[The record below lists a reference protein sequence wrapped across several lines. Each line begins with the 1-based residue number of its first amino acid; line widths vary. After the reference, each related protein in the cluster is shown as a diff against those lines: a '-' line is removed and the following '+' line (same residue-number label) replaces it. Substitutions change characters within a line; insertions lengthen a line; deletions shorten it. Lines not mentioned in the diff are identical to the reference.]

1 MNVMDLLADSGF
13 VMIPLFLFSV
23 IMWFIVFERI
33 WYLRKFKSA
42 YSSLDLKVQELVEKN
57 DKLSELERYCSSVPK
72 ILNAPYQVLLDS
84 QEKKFPDLEE
94 RLERRLQEV
103 HLNLKKYLWVL
114 ASIASTAPFVGLFG
128 TVVGIIRS
136 FEDISKS
143 GKGGFSVV
151 AAGLSEA
158 LIATAAGI
166 VVAVIAVLFFNFLL
180 NWINSL
186 SADFNN
192 RFTDFAAY
200 FKEG

>member
-1 MNVMDLLADSGF
+1 MNVMNLLADSSF
-13 VMIPLFLFSV
+13 VMILLFFFCV
-23 IMWFIVFERI
+23 IMWTIVFERI
-33 WYLRKFKSA
+33 WYLYKFKSA
-42 YSSLDLKVQELVEKN
+42 YSNLDLKAQEILGKN
-57 DKLSELERYCSSVPK
+57 NKLSELEGYCSNAPE
-72 ILNAPYQVLLDS
+72 ILNAPYKLLLES
-84 QEKKFPDLEE
+84 QGKKFPDLEE

-166 VVAVIAVLFFNFLL
+166 IVAVIAVLFFNFFL

-186 SADFNN
+186 SSDFRN
-192 RFTDFAAY
+192 RFADFAAY
-200 FKEG
+200 FK

>member
-42 YSSLDLKVQELVEKN
+42 YSSLDLKVQKLVEKN
-57 DKLSELERYCSSVPK
+57 DKLSELERYCSSAPK

-180 NWINSL
+180 NWINFL
-186 SADFNN
+186 SSDFNN

-200 FKEG
+200 FKES

>member
-1 MNVMDLLADSGF
+1 MNVMNILTDSGF
-13 VMIPLFLFSV
+13 VMIPLFLFCI
-23 IMWFIVFERI
+23 IMWTIVFERI
-33 WYLRKFKSA
+33 WYLLKFKST
-42 YSSLDLKVQELVEKN
+42 YSDIDQKAQELLGKSN
-57 DKLSELERYCSSVPK
+57 KLSELKGYCSSAPDFLK
-72 ILNAPYQVLLDS
+72 APYNLLLDS
-84 QEKKFPDLEE
+84 QERKIPDLEE
-94 RLERRLQEV
+94 RIERRLQEV

-166 VVAVIAVLFFNFLL
+166 IVAVIAVLFFNFFL

-186 SADFNN
+186 SSDFRN
-192 RFTDFAAY
+192 RFADFAAY
-200 FKEG
+200 FK

>member
-1 MNVMDLLADSGF
+1 MNVMNLLADSGF
-13 VMIPLFLFSV
+13 VMIPLFIFSV
-23 IMWFIVFERI
+23 IMWTIAFERI

-42 YSSLDLKVQELVEKN
+42 YSNLDLKAQELLGKN
-57 DKLSELERYCSSVPK
+57 NRLSELKEFCLSAPEF
-72 ILNAPYQVLLDS
+72 LNAPYKVLLDS
-84 QEKKFPDLEE
+84 QENKFPDLEE
-94 RLERRLQEV
+94 RVERRLQEV

-166 VVAVIAVLFFNFLL
+166 IVAVIAVLFFNFLL
-180 NWINSL
+180 NWVNSL
-186 SADFNN
+186 SSDFRN
-192 RFTDFAAY
+192 RFADFAAY
-200 FKEG
+200 FKKD

>member
-1 MNVMDLLADSGF
+1 MNVMNLLADSGF

-23 IMWFIVFERI
+23 IMWTIAFERI

-42 YSSLDLKVQELVEKN
+42 YSNLDLKAQELLGKN
-57 DKLSELERYCSSVPK
+57 NRLSELKEFCLSAPEF
-72 ILNAPYQVLLDS
+72 LNAPYKVLLDS
-84 QEKKFPDLEE
+84 QENKFPDLEE
-94 RLERRLQEV
+94 RVERRLQEV

-166 VVAVIAVLFFNFLL
+166 IVAVIAVLFFNFLL
-180 NWINSL
+180 NWVNSL
-186 SADFNN
+186 SSDFRN

-200 FKEG
+200 FKKD

>member
-1 MNVMDLLADSGF
+1 MNVMNLLADSGF
-13 VMIPLFLFSV
+13 VMIPLFLFSI
-23 IMWFIVFERI
+23 IMWTIVFERI
-33 WYLRKFKSA
+33 WYLSKFKST
-42 YSSLDLKVQELVEKN
+42 YSSLDLKAQELLGKN
-57 DKLSELERYCSSVPK
+57 NQLSEFKEFCSSAPEF
-72 ILNAPYQVLLDS
+72 LNAPYNVLLDS
-84 QEKKFPDLEE
+84 QGKKFPDLEE

-166 VVAVIAVLFFNFLL
+166 IVAVIAVLFFNFFL
-180 NWINSL
+180 NWVNSL
-186 SADFNN
+186 SSDFRS
-192 RFTDFAAY
+192 RFADFAAY
-200 FKEG
+200 FNKD

>member
-1 MNVMDLLADSGF
+1 MNLMNILADSGF
-13 VMIPLFLFSV
+13 VMILLFLFCV
-23 IMWFIVFERI
+23 IMWTIVFERI
-33 WYLRKFKSA
+33 WYLYKFKSA
-42 YSSLDLKVQELVEKN
+42 YSNLDLKAQEILGKTN
-57 DKLSELERYCSSVPK
+57 RLSELKGYCSNAPD
-72 ILNAPYQVLLDS
+72 ILNAPYKVLLES

-166 VVAVIAVLFFNFLL
+166 IVAVIAVLFFNFLL

-186 SADFNN
+186 SSDFRN
-192 RFTDFAAY
+192 RFADFAAY
-200 FKEG
+200 FK

>member
-1 MNVMDLLADSGF
+1 MNVMNLLADSGF
-13 VMIPLFLFSV
+13 VMIPLFIFSV
-23 IMWFIVFERI
+23 IMWTIAFERI

-42 YSSLDLKVQELVEKN
+42 YSNLDLKAQELLGKN
-57 DKLSELERYCSSVPK
+57 NRLSELKEFCLSAPEF
-72 ILNAPYQVLLDS
+72 LNAPYKVLLDS

-94 RLERRLQEV
+94 RVERRLQEV

-166 VVAVIAVLFFNFLL
+166 IVAVIAVLFFNFLL
-180 NWINSL
+180 NWVNSL
-186 SADFNN
+186 SSDFRN

-200 FKEG
+200 FKKD

>member
-1 MNVMDLLADSGF
+1 MNLMNLLADSGF
-13 VMIPLFLFSV
+13 VMILLFLFCV
-23 IMWFIVFERI
+23 IMWTIVFERI
-33 WYLRKFKSA
+33 WYLYKFKSA
-42 YSSLDLKVQELVEKN
+42 YSNLDLKAQEILGKTN
-57 DKLSELERYCSSVPK
+57 KLSELKGYCSNAPD
-72 ILNAPYQVLLDS
+72 ILNAPYKVLLES

-94 RLERRLQEV
+94 RLKRRLQEV

-166 VVAVIAVLFFNFLL
+166 IVAVIAVLFFNFLL

-186 SADFNN
+186 SSDFRN
-192 RFTDFAAY
+192 RFADFAAY
-200 FKEG
+200 FK

>member
-1 MNVMDLLADSGF
+1 MNLMNLLADSGF
-13 VMIPLFLFSV
+13 VMILLFLFCV
-23 IMWFIVFERI
+23 IMWTIVFERI
-33 WYLRKFKSA
+33 WYLYKFKSA
-42 YSSLDLKVQELVEKN
+42 YSNLDLKAQEILGKTN
-57 DKLSELERYCSSVPK
+57 KLSELKGYCSNAPE
-72 ILNAPYQVLLDS
+72 ILNAPYKVLLES

-166 VVAVIAVLFFNFLL
+166 IVAVIAVLFFNFFL

-186 SADFNN
+186 SSDFRN
-192 RFTDFAAY
+192 RFADFAAY
-200 FKEG
+200 FK

>member
-1 MNVMDLLADSGF
+1 VNVMNLLADSGF

-23 IMWFIVFERI
+23 IMWTIVFERI

-42 YSSLDLKVQELVEKN
+42 YFNFDLKAQELLAKN
-57 DKLSELERYCSSVPK
+57 NKLSELKGYCSSAPE
-72 ILNAPYQVLLDS
+72 ILNAPYKVLLDS

-103 HLNLKKYLWVL
+103 HLNLKQYLWVL

-166 VVAVIAVLFFNFLL
+166 IVAVIAVLFFNFFL
-180 NWINSL
+180 NWVNSL
-186 SADFNN
+186 SFDFRN

-200 FKEG
+200 FKKD

>member
-1 MNVMDLLADSGF
+1 MNVMNLLADSGF

-23 IMWFIVFERI
+23 IMWTIAFERI

-42 YSSLDLKVQELVEKN
+42 YSNLHLKAQELLGKN
-57 DKLSELERYCSSVPK
+57 NRLSELKGFCLSVPEF
-72 ILNAPYQVLLDS
+72 LNAPYKVLLDS
-84 QEKKFPDLEE
+84 QENKLPDLEE
-94 RLERRLQEV
+94 RVERRLQEV

-166 VVAVIAVLFFNFLL
+166 IVAVIAVLFFNFLL
-180 NWINSL
+180 NWVNSL
-186 SADFNN
+186 SSDFRN
-192 RFTDFAAY
+192 RFADFAAY
-200 FKEG
+200 FKKD

>member
-1 MNVMDLLADSGF
+1 M
-13 VMIPLFLFSV
+13 
-23 IMWFIVFERI
+23 
-33 WYLRKFKSA
+33 
-42 YSSLDLKVQELVEKN
+42 
-57 DKLSELERYCSSVPK
+57 
-72 ILNAPYQVLLDS
+72 
-84 QEKKFPDLEE
+84 
-94 RLERRLQEV
+94 
-103 HLNLKKYLWVL
+103 
-114 ASIASTAPFVGLFG
+114 
-128 TVVGIIRS
+128 
-136 FEDISKS
+136 
-143 GKGGFSVV
+143 

>member
-1 MNVMDLLADSGF
+1 MNVMNLLADSGF
-13 VMIPLFLFSV
+13 VMIPLFIFSV
-23 IMWFIVFERI
+23 IMWTIAFERI

-42 YSSLDLKVQELVEKN
+42 YSNLDLKAQELLGKN
-57 DKLSELERYCSSVPK
+57 NRLSELKEFCLSAPEF
-72 ILNAPYQVLLDS
+72 LNAPYKVLLDS
-84 QEKKFPDLEE
+84 QENKFPDLEE
-94 RLERRLQEV
+94 RVERRLQEV

-166 VVAVIAVLFFNFLL
+166 IVAVIAVLFFNFLL
-180 NWINSL
+180 NWVNSL
-186 SADFNN
+186 SSDFRN

-200 FKEG
+200 FKKD